1 MLTLASRKY
10 EALFQRRTH
19 NGRNLK
25 QDGQNLHVYFDRIV
39 KFCPTILNWI
49 FSAYSSKK
57 KLEYFSFLS
66 IMPICKIVS
75 NFWIAT
81 MRLQSNL

>member
-10 EALFQRRTH
+10 KALFQRRTH

-57 KLEYFSFLS
+57 NWNISHFY
-66 IMPICKIVS
+66 
-75 NFWIAT
+75 
-81 MRLQSNL
+81 RLCPSVR